1 MTEEQIGALMSDEE
15 LKRIGMTRE
24 EWIANFLEE
33 QDYTAV
39 WAGKVRERI

>member
-33 QDYTAV
+33 QEHTNV
-39 WAGKVRERI
+39 WARRAVEEI